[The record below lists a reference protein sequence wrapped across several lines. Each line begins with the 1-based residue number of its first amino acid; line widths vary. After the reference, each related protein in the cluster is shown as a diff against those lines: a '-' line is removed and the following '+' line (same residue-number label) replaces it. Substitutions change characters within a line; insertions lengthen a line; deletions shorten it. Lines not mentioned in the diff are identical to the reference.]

1 MKTINSPHWKGI
13 TFQIFDIPSL
23 AEKPFEERVEKLE
36 SMFGED
42 GKHKSD
48 KIVIVK
54 HEEVKDR
61 QHVLDKLREIEA
73 LGGEG
78 LMLRRPGS

>member
-1 MKTINSPHWKGI
+1 MKTLNSPHWKGI

-23 AEKPFEERVEKLE
+23 ASEPFEKRVEVLE
-36 SMFGED
+36 DVFGD
-42 GKHKSD
+42 NGKHKSA
-48 KIVIVK
+48 KIKVLK

-61 QHVLDKLREIEA
+61 QHVLDKLKEIES

-78 LMLRRPGS
+78 LMLRRPES